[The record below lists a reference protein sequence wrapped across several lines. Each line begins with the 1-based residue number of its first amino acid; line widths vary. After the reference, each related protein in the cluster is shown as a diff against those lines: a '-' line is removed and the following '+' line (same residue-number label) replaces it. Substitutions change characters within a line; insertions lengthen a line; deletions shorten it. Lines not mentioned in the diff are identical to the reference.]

1 MNASELLASI
11 AIVKIPFQNFLDHF
25 NAAQQA
31 IASASA
37 AAADAAK
44 KNVVSAYEKATRLNL
59 KVKIRAP
66 IIIVPIDSQTLKA
79 LCLDLG
85 LIKVS
90 NHFTDHFVND
100 RNAVIDEMKLELS
113 DFKLFHAEIVPAV
126 TDGTETSGK
135 RQGQTKA
142 CDRLSD

>member
-1 MNASELLASI
+1 M
-11 AIVKIPFQNFLDHF
+11 QNFLDHF
-25 NAAQQA
+25 KAAQEA

-44 KNVVSAYEKATRLNL
+44 KNVVNAYEKATRLNL

-66 IIIVPIDSQTLKA
+66 IVIVPIDSKSMRA

-90 NHFTDHFVND
+90 NHFSDHFVAD

-113 DFKLFHAEIVPAV
+113 DFRLFHTELKSLDVEGSSTDV
-126 TDGTETSGK
+126 TDGNWS
-135 RQGQTKA
+135 
-142 CDRLSD
+142 

>member
-1 MNASELLASI
+1 M
-11 AIVKIPFQNFLDHF
+11 DHF
-25 NAAQQA
+25 KAAQDA

-44 KNVVSAYEKATRLNL
+44 KNVVSAYEKASRLNL
-59 KVKIRAP
+59 KVKIKAP
-66 IIIVPIDSQTLKA
+66 IIIVPIDSQSLDA

-90 NHFTDHFVND
+90 NHFSDHFVDN

-113 DFKLFHAEIVPAV
+113 DFKLFHAEIVVPEREEANEAKA
-126 TDGTETSGK
+126 DGMLLI
-135 RQGQTKA
+135 
-142 CDRLSD
+142 DR

>member
-1 MNASELLASI
+1 MLTSNYNR
-11 AIVKIPFQNFLDHF
+11 QNFLDHF
-25 NAAQQA
+25 KAAQEV

-44 KNVVSAYEKATRLNL
+44 KNVVNAYEKATRLNL
-59 KVKIRAP
+59 KVKIKAP
-66 IIIVPIDSQTLKA
+66 IIIVPVDSHNLTV

-90 NHFTDHFVND
+90 NHFSDHFVGD

-113 DFKLFHAEIVPAV
+113 EFKLFHADI
-126 TDGTETSGK
+126 ETSDSAVNGK
-135 RQGQTKA
+135 SKSGKF
-142 CDRLSD
+142 